1 MSMLGFCH
9 EDGWRGRMNGNSLVP
24 MSIPPSSD
32 ILENPSD
39 VLPLG
44 ESPDTESVMEAGKAN
59 PAATERSEPKL
70 SINGI
75 SLERGKRDIE
85 AGILAD
91 TRRRILELALLLEKG
106 EVTEKVIAET
116 QESLQKI
123 AAEIEKTKGKDELF
137 NYPLLERIG
146 RIVFEDLPLV
156 FERDAQVESALK
168 VLQKVFRQRYN
179 AVIVVDANRKA
190 AGIIP
195 SAVLINS
202 DPEETLGKVPTVTQ
216 NFSVSLDSKPEEVA
230 EIMDR
235 IGVNVLPVVD
245 SRGTVIGTFTN
256 RDHVKGVAAL
266 YSRQLM
272 ETLKTHARLANIQEG
287 SSPVTG

>member
-1 MSMLGFCH
+1 MST
-9 EDGWRGRMNGNSLVP
+9 P
-24 MSIPPSSD
+24 TSD
-32 ILENPSD
+32 IL
-39 VLPLG
+39 
-44 ESPDTESVMEAGKAN
+44 AN
-59 PAATERSEPKL
+59 LSTDALQSGGDFPEDLSLRPAEPIASETPQAEGPKL
-70 SINGI
+70 SISGL
-75 SLERGKRDIE
+75 SLEKGKRDIE

-106 EVTEKVIAET
+106 EVTEKIIAET

-137 NYPLLERIG
+137 NYPLLDRIG

-156 FERDAQVESALK
+156 FGKNAQVESVLK

-179 AVIVVDANRKA
+179 AVIVVDSNRKA
-190 AGIIP
+190 IGIIP

-202 DPEETLGKVPTVTQ
+202 DPEETLGKIPTVTQ
-216 NFSVSLDSKPEEVA
+216 NFAVSLESKPEEVA

-235 IGVNVLPVVD
+235 IGVNVLPVID
-245 SRGTVIGTFTN
+245 SKGIVIGTFTS

-272 ETLKTHARLANIQEG
+272 ETLKTHAQLANIQKNLENPL
-287 SSPVTG
+287 S

>member
-1 MSMLGFCH
+1 MKK
-9 EDGWRGRMNGNSLVP
+9 NSPIP

-32 ILENPSD
+32 ILENPSGI
-39 VLPLG
+39 LPIG
-44 ESPDTESVMEAGKAN
+44 EGSDTEPIVKTGKTD
-59 PAATERSEPKL
+59 AAETEKNEPKL

-146 RIVFEDLPLV
+146 RVVFEDLPLV
-156 FERDAQVESALK
+156 FEKDAQVESALK

-179 AVIVVDANRKA
+179 AVIVVDADRKA
-190 AGIIP
+190 LGIIP

-230 EIMDR
+230 RIMDR

-272 ETLKTHARLANIQEG
+272 ETLKTHAQLADIQKNFEN
-287 SSPVTG
+287 PLP